1 MVIVPN
7 NLLDDLKSFPEESI
21 SFRADMYDRFLGKYT
36 SVAANTEAMVN
47 SVKFDLTRGLGTV
60 IPIMQEE
67 AEYARRK
74 YLDNSDIRTRDAEG
88 WSRALLYP
96 LVAQMIALVSGRVF
110 VGLPLS
116 RNDEWYVLQTE
127 LQRWI
132 IESYG
137 SPQAPNGHQCHAR
150 LLWWRHNLVAISVLV
165 MARHAIH
172 FAADQTR
179 AVLSIQSGADAP
191 ARHRRSTGGE

>member
-7 NLLDDLKSFPEESI
+7 HLLDDLKSFPEESI

-67 AEYARRK
+67 AEYARDK
-74 YLDNSDIRTRDAEG
+74 YLDNSDIRTRDAGG

-110 VGLPLS
+110 VGLALS
-116 RNDEWYVLQTE
+116 RNEEWYVPRTE
-127 LQRWI
+127 LQ
-132 IESYG
+132 
-137 SPQAPNGHQCHAR
+137 
-150 LLWWRHNLVAISVLV
+150 
-165 MARHAIH
+165 
-172 FAADQTR
+172 T
-179 AVLSIQSGADAP
+179 
-191 ARHRRSTGGE
+191 